1 MSTIFSTDYLTNILD
16 QGSCIAIIRGSKM
29 NCRGIGWSNE
39 EVVKHLLYSSSK
51 TKKN

>member
-16 QGSCIAIIRGSKM
+16 QGSWSKM

-39 EVVKHLLYSSSK
+39 EVIKHLLYSSSK